1 MDLQR
6 LAGNLGLS
14 IPLCPP
20 PRTSMWQTIEEDVF
34 CQVTQHR
41 RGLVLASREVEAS
54 LIGYARMKH

>member
-6 LAGNLGLS
+6 LAGTLGLS

-20 PRTSMWQTIEEDVF
+20 PRTCMWQIIEEDVF
-34 CQVTQHR
+34 CQVTQHGW
-41 RGLVLASREVEAS
+41 GLVLASREVGAS